1 MEAKIDNAEQRPPR
15 ELEAMIS
22 VEPSLSSP
30 DSAQPLFEKVPMT
43 ATPPPLSSEP
53 VEESEGPAKNSPFI
67 DRGRH
72 RPKLGTPSRG
82 KTRHLSLPLAAGTYV
97 AFDIETT
104 GGNPEK
110 NGITEIFALRYQDH
124 KVVDTFYSMVNPGV
138 PIPPIVRRMTGITNK
153 MVRDAPPIK
162 AVMPEFLKFI
172 GDDVLVSH
180 NTIGDMKFIRYFAEL
195 SCQHEVTNY
204 YLCTHLLVEKL
215 APNAPD
221 KSLRGL
227 ASFFKLPGDA
237 QLHRAEA
244 DAYLTLELFKV
255 LLKKMEDKGIGSITD
270 AIRFQGDFE
279 SGTRL
284 GWAIKPEVLQ
294 SLPEAN
300 GVFYLYDLSGNV
312 TFLSS
317 AHNLAREVK
326 RLQKLGTLPKQL
338 LRAVLASSELKFE
351 VTPTAFA
358 ASLLEAQSIAKHR
371 VRFDPANWHQRTANF
386 IYLALEEDEFRLTT
400 GPLVAGVVALLG
412 PVRGGKDVTVLL
424 DQIALALDRKPSKKG
439 LKVEAAEAPLLIDFF
454 RRRRLEPKFKE
465 RFLAL
470 FPRLDK
476 NFRKLQRIRDHLN
489 QLAIPE
495 DLFGAEACSGVLAVA
510 IEDRWHLYSIAVG
523 RVQSEFNVQGDL
535 LQGLHAHGL
544 HLRIFKE
551 IQKAKG
557 GMTQE
562 IQPLTLAEATQL
574 NRMFWW
580 AFFGQRHENVRIIK
594 AEELPTL

>member
-1 MEAKIDNAEQRPPR
+1 
-15 ELEAMIS
+15 MIPI
-22 VEPSLSSP
+22 EPSVSP
-30 DSAQPLFEKVPMT
+30 PEPAQPVFEKVDMT
-43 ATPPPLSSEP
+43 SMPPKFTRESLAEP
-53 VEESEGPAKNSPFI
+53 EGLEIPERKEGFI
-67 DRGRH
+67 DNSRQH
-72 RPKLGTPSRG
+72 RPKQGTPGRG
-82 KTRHLSLPLAAGTYV
+82 KTKHLSLSLEQGTYI

-110 NGITEIFALRYQDH
+110 NGITEIFALRYRDH
-124 KVVDTFYSMVNPGV
+124 QIVDTFYSMVNPGV
-138 PIPPIVRRMTGITNK
+138 SIPPIVRRMTGITNK
-153 MVRDAPPIK
+153 MVREAPPIK
-162 AVMPEFLKFI
+162 AVMPEFLQFI
-172 GDDVLVSH
+172 ADDVLVSH
-180 NTIGDMKFIRYFAEL
+180 NTIGDMKFVRYFAET

-255 LLKKMEDKGIGSITD
+255 LLKKMGDKGIASITD

-284 GWAIKPEVLQ
+284 GWGIKQEILQ
-294 SLPEAN
+294 ALPETT
-300 GVFYLYDLSGNV
+300 GVFYLYDFSGNV

-326 RLQKLGTLPKQL
+326 RLQKLSALPKQL
-338 LRAVLASSELKFE
+338 LRAVLASSDLKFE
-351 VTPTAFA
+351 ETPTAFA
-358 ASLLEAQSIAKHR
+358 AALLEAQSIAKSR

-386 IYLALEEDEFRLTT
+386 IYLSLEEDEFRLTT

-412 PVRGGKDVTVLL
+412 PIRGGKDVTSLL
-424 DQIALALDRKPSKKG
+424 DQISHALGRKPTKKG

-465 RFLAL
+465 KLLSL
-470 FPRLDK
+470 FPRFDK
-476 NFRKLQRIRDHLN
+476 NFQNQQKIRSHLN
-489 QLAIPE
+489 ELAIPE

-510 IEDRWHLYSIAVG
+510 IDERWHLYCIAMG
-523 RVQSEFNVQGDL
+523 RVLSEFNVQGDL
-535 LQGLHAHGL
+535 VQGLHAHGL
-544 HLRIFKE
+544 KLRIYRQIKE
-551 IQKAKG
+551 VMQRQGHEVQA
-557 GMTQE
+557 
-562 IQPLTLAEATQL
+562 LTLAEATQL

-580 AFFGQRHENVRIIK
+580 AFFGQRHENVRIIRV
-594 AEELPTL
+594 EELPEL

>member
-1 MEAKIDNAEQRPPR
+1 
-15 ELEAMIS
+15 
-22 VEPSLSSP
+22 
-30 DSAQPLFEKVPMT
+30 MT
-43 ATPPPLSSEP
+43 STPPPLASEAAPENEAPGKAAGSS
-53 VEESEGPAKNSPFI
+53 FI
-67 DRGRH
+67 DRGRQ
-72 RPKLGTPSRG
+72 RPQKLGTPGRG
-82 KTRHLSLPLAAGTYV
+82 KTRHLALPLAEGTYV

-110 NGITEIFALRYQDH
+110 NGITEIFALRYHNQ

-162 AVMPEFLKFI
+162 AVMPEFLQFI

-180 NTIGDMKFIRYFAEL
+180 NTIGDMKFIRYFAET

-255 LLKKMEDKGIGSITD
+255 LLKKMEDKGLSSITD
-270 AIRFQGDFE
+270 GIRFQGDFE

-284 GWAIKPEVLQ
+284 GWGIKQEVLQ
-294 SLPEAN
+294 SLPETT

-326 RLQKLGTLPKQL
+326 RLQKLGALPKQL
-338 LRAVLASSELKFE
+338 LRAVLASSELKYE
-351 VTPTAFA
+351 ETTTAFA

-386 IYLALEEDEFRLTT
+386 IYLCLEEEDYRLTT

-412 PVRGGKDVTVLL
+412 PIRGGKDVSSLL
-424 DQIALALDRKPSKKG
+424 DQLALTLDRKPSKKG
-439 LKVEAAEAPLLIDFF
+439 LKVEAEEAPLIIDFF
-454 RRRRLEPKFKE
+454 RRRRLEATFKE
-465 RFLAL
+465 RFLSL
-470 FPRLDK
+470 FPRLDANMK
-476 NFRKLQRIRDHLN
+476 RLGRIREQLN

-510 IEDRWHLYSIAVG
+510 IADRWHLYSIAVG

-535 LQGLHAHGL
+535 MQGLHAHGL
-544 HLRIFKE
+544 HLRIYKQ
-551 IQKAKG
+551 IKKAK
-557 GMTQE
+557 QRLQKE
-562 IQPLTLAEATQL
+562 VQPLSLAEATQL

-594 AEELPTL
+594 IEELPAL